1 MECGA
6 SELVVDCTLAKL
18 SIFFLLFLLM
28 VVSSSTVRLWRDL
41 GLTSVLLRTFSIL
54 VCNDNFF
61 KDITHLCLLKTCFEN
76 FWRVGLGRSVSGEG
90 GEKKNRWVMDRLE
103 LVVNNKQHGG
113 VVEVTYTE
121 GEVD

>member
-41 GLTSVLLRTFSIL
+41 GLTSVL
-54 VCNDNFF
+54 
-61 KDITHLCLLKTCFEN
+61 LCLLKTCFEN

-121 GEVD
+121 GEVEYSA